1 MRFIN
6 FVKTSAILAGFVIVS
21 SCSNFSFG
29 PNIGTSNISTFP
41 QTQINPIGAVLPNA
55 NGQVIG
61 SGNVRVA
68 LLLPLS
74 GNLSNV
80 GTSMANGTRLAMNYI
95 EKSPNINNNIS
106 IILKDTKGDANIAAS
121 LAQQAVNEG
130 ASLVLGPLRGESVR
144 AAGAI
149 TRSANIPL
157 IGFSNT
163 PSAASSGVYLLN
175 VLPETEVKRSL
186 SYARSLGKRSFVA
199 LTPAS
204 TFGQLQR
211 NAFTKATTQ
220 LGLNVVN
227 AHSFSN
233 ETEARIALQAIIP
246 LIQSGQVDSL
256 FIPDRSTAPSL
267 AILLEAAGVDR
278 NSILIIGS
286 ADWENDLNISQTP
299 YLLGAVFPAIDDAG
313 QLALKPEYEA
323 KFGTTPHPFATIA
336 YTATLLA
343 NSSALAKSSPPYNN
357 ALLTNASGFNGRDGL
372 FRFLANG
379 KSEYA
384 LIMKAIIAG
393 GAQKIDAPRLP

>member
-6 FVKTSAILAGFVIVS
+6 FVKTSVILAGFVIIS

-41 QTQINPIGAVLPNA
+41 QTQINPIGAVLPSA

-95 EKSPNINNNIS
+95 EKNPNINNNIS
-106 IILKDTKGDANIAAS
+106 IILKDTKGDANIAAN

-163 PSAASSGVYLLN
+163 PSAASNGVYLLN

-186 SYARSLGKRSFVA
+186 SYARSLGKRSYVA

-278 NSILIIGS
+278 NSLLIIGS

-343 NSSALAKSSPPYNN
+343 NSSALAKSSPPYNK

-384 LIMKAIIAG
+384 LIMKAVIAG